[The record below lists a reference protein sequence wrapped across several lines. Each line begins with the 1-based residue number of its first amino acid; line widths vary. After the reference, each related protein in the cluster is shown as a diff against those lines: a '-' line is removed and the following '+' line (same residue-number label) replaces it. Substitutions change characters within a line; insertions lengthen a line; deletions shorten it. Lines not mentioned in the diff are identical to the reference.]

1 MIRIA
6 AGHRMIFQLAEAASE
21 SHVIG
26 ATDVLIAQE
35 QHPMLEQLGTNLGEQ
50 TVVLHRIG
58 EVDADQFGANAAGQL
73 FDFHGW
79 RLLK

>member
-1 MIRIA
+1 VIRVA
-6 AGHRMIFQLAEAASE
+6 ADDRVILQLAEAAGE
-21 SHVIG
+21 GHMLG
-26 ATDVLIAQE
+26 ASDVLIAQE
-35 QHPMLEQLGTNLGEQ
+35 QHPMLEQLGTNLGEK

>member
-1 MIRIA
+1 
-6 AGHRMIFQLAEAASE
+6 
-21 SHVIG
+21 
-26 ATDVLIAQE
+26 
-35 QHPMLEQLGTNLGEQ
+35 MLEQLGTNLGEK
-50 TVVLHRIG
+50 TVVMHRIG